1 VLLDFVLPAE
11 NPIDQQ
17 VRQQGNAQGTMQL
30 DLRWANDHDPGVDG
44 CPATAWQADSQR
56 FTARPRTND
65 HHMGM
70 LRLGGANDRWDQSK
84 RIPFDVYQ
92 VDPDGTALKT
102 VDFVLSAQR
111 LIDKSHKTGTDGAVT
126 YTTGDDQPAA
136 ALRAGG
142 SVSPAMG
149 VPPHWPLGPPAA
161 PPRMAPSAAARRLQP
176 GLPCSRKMCCA
187 GIGSTQ
193 PIIGGK
199 PGRWQS
205 LCRRQGAY
213 QIAATGAKLSLP
225 ADDEGYVKGA
235 STTSTANLASGADP
249 DDHYLHESL
258 FRWAGWSLVVPR
270 PGRTLRAQDGDSGV
284 QAEVPTD
291 VTDAAPLPMGTASWP
306 ASWPRKAV
314 CPGCASALPIACAR
328 GWSISPVTASMS
340 TIPRSVTE
348 KTNWRSRSQ
357 SRTGASSRW
366 TCPCWC
372 NARVPARE
380 SLERMVIR
388 SNYDADPATFLT
400 TGAFA
405 DAIKLPASPI
415 SPTRPRTS
423 GMWCHPRRRKRCARP
438 TVCSIRCSGP
448 HRVSV
453 TRTRWPR
460 ANRAR
465 STMPVRALTWR

>member
-126 YTTGDDQPAA
+126 YTTGDDQPVA

-149 VPPHWPLGPPAA
+149 VPPHWPSGPPAA

-187 GIGSTQ
+187 GIGSTCSRSSEASRAAGNRCV
-193 PIIGGK
+193 GGK
-199 PGRWQS
+199 
-205 LCRRQGAY
+205 A
-213 QIAATGAKLSLP
+213 
-225 ADDEGYVKGA
+225 
-235 STTSTANLASGADP
+235 
-249 DDHYLHESL
+249 
-258 FRWAGWSLVVPR
+258 
-270 PGRTLRAQDGDSGV
+270 
-284 QAEVPTD
+284 
-291 VTDAAPLPMGTASWP
+291 
-306 ASWPRKAV
+306 
-314 CPGCASALPIACAR
+314 
-328 GWSISPVTASMS
+328 
-340 TIPRSVTE
+340 
-348 KTNWRSRSQ
+348 
-357 SRTGASSRW
+357 
-366 TCPCWC
+366 
-372 NARVPARE
+372 
-380 SLERMVIR
+380 
-388 SNYDADPATFLT
+388 
-400 TGAFA
+400 
-405 DAIKLPASPI
+405 
-415 SPTRPRTS
+415 
-423 GMWCHPRRRKRCARP
+423 
-438 TVCSIRCSGP
+438 
-448 HRVSV
+448 
-453 TRTRWPR
+453 RTRLPR
-460 ANRAR
+460 RAR
-465 STMPVRALTWR
+465 SSRCLPMTRATSRAHRRRVPPTPPAAPTQTITICTNRCSAGLDGAW